1 MSCGD
6 PHDTDCAEALARM
19 VFFIDN
25 ELADADSATIQK
37 HLDDCAPC
45 VDVYALE
52 RAVKALVA
60 RSCAEH
66 APDELRQRVLMRI
79 RSVQVSYTETT
90 EISEA

>member
-6 PHDTDCAEALARM
+6 PHDTECAEALARM

-25 ELADADSATIQK
+25 ELADADSSTIQQ
-37 HLDDCAPC
+37 HLDECAPC
-45 VDVYALE
+45 VDVFVLE

-66 APDELRQRVLMRI
+66 APEELRQRVLLRI
-79 RSVQVSYTETT
+79 REVQVRYTDG
-90 EISEA
+90 A

>member
-6 PHDTDCAEALARM
+6 PHDTNCAEALARM

-25 ELADADSATIQK
+25 ELADADNATIQQ

-66 APDELRQRVLMRI
+66 APEELRQRVLMRI
-79 RSVQVSYTETT
+79 RSVQVTYTETT
-90 EISEA
+90 ETTEA

>member
-6 PHDTDCAEALARM
+6 PHDSDCARALERM

-25 ELADADSATIQK
+25 ELADADAATIKQ

-52 RAVKALVA
+52 RVG
-60 RSCAEH
+60 R
-66 APDELRQRVLMRI
+66 
-79 RSVQVSYTETT
+79 
-90 EISEA
+90 

>member
-6 PHDTDCAEALARM
+6 PHDTNCAEALARM

-25 ELADADSATIQK
+25 ELADADNETIQK

-52 RAVKALVA
+52 RAVKSLVA

-66 APDELRQRVLMRI
+66 APEELRQRVLMRI

-90 EISEA
+90 GTSEA

>member
-6 PHDTDCAEALARM
+6 PHDKDCAEALARM

-25 ELADADSATIQK
+25 ELADADASTIQK

-60 RSCAEH
+60 RSCAMH
-66 APDELRQRVLMRI
+66 APDELRERVLLRI
-79 RSVQVSYTETT
+79 REVRVTYTE
-90 EISEA
+90 EA